1 LAAQKTEFY
10 NSAAKLAVDKEHY
23 HKIKFNINKYEN
35 AFTKGLQQYKNVEA
49 AKQCLSEVK

>member
-1 LAAQKTEFY
+1 MPTQKTEFY
-10 NSAAKLAVDKEHY
+10 NSAAKLAADKEHY

-49 AKQCLSEVK
+49 AMQCLTEV